1 MRTAIAVAGGA
12 ALIATIALVRQ
23 YAGTSS
29 HTGTYTVYSTRAGQR
44 ATVSLRDGTR
54 VTLNVASTLEV
65 PRDFG
70 AGRRNVHL
78 VGEAMFDVAHHDDA
92 PFVVDAA
99 GVRTRVLG
107 TTFGVRAYDGAVR
120 VAVQSGRVAVTPCN
134 ATMFGEPCRGP
145 GGNTVLNANDVAAV
159 TPLGDVQVRHTT
171 GVATE
176 LAFASG
182 RLMFTGAPLHAVL
195 GDLNRWYDVDVRVS
209 DPAVANQALSGSL
222 PQGTADDLVQALEVI
237 LGARVTRQGR
247 VITVSAG
254 TEHR

>member
-1 MRTAIAVAGGA
+1 
-12 ALIATIALVRQ
+12 
-23 YAGTSS
+23 
-29 HTGTYTVYSTRAGQR
+29 
-44 ATVSLRDGTR
+44 
-54 VTLNVASTLEV
+54 
-65 PRDFG
+65 
-70 AGRRNVHL
+70 
-78 VGEAMFDVAHHDDA
+78 MFDVAHHDDA

-134 ATMFGEPCRGP
+134 ATMFGEPCRGS
-145 GGNTVLNANDVAAV
+145 GGNTILNASDVAAI
-159 TPLGDVQVRHTT
+159 TPLGDVQVRRAA
-171 GVATE
+171 GVAAE

-182 RLMFTGAPLHAVL
+182 RLMFTGAPLRDVV
-195 GDLNRWYDVDVRVS
+195 GDLDRWYDVDVRVS
-209 DPAVANQALSGSL
+209 DPAVANRALSGSL

-254 TEHR
+254 MEHK